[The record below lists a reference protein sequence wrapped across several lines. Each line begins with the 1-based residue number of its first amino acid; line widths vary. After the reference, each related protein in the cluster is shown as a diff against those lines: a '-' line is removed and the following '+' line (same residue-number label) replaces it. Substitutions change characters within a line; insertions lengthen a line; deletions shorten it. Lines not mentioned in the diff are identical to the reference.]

1 MSLFGRGD
9 FEVNCSSWSMTAS
22 SYKEMYFH
30 ILYCFQAMSYGK
42 MLLREANQEIKLKA
56 VTDDEYEAIESFCHP
71 AQAVA
76 FCNTV
81 KVLIILIN
89 EYPDSPTGL
98 YSGLHFALS
107 DHMNGIDIVEP
118 KIIYLTKT
126 YSFMQREYNREGLNP
141 FLDHMRNG
149 AISVKNYFDK
159 YPYEYALEKKLDAY
173 FIRILLRGDITI
185 NPVLL
190 YNLNY
195 RFIKATFVN

>member
-81 KVLIILIN
+81 KDNGFAENFDAI
-89 EYPDSPTGL
+89 TGEANNDPA
-98 YSGLHFALS
+98 YTWTSS
-107 DHMNGIDIVEP
+107 V
-118 KIIYLTKT
+118 YLTLL
-126 YSFMQREYNREGLNP
+126 FEYL
-141 FLDHMRNG
+141 
-149 AISVKNYFDK
+149 KQ
-159 YPYEYALEKKLDAY
+159 
-173 FIRILLRGDITI
+173 
-185 NPVLL
+185 
-190 YNLNY
+190 
-195 RFIKATFVN
+195 